1 MGLCVSS
8 LLNTVWSKYRCCSIH
23 SPVSH
28 HKTQSK
34 YPGLQ
39 HTGMSSIAGRQYF
52 THTLLV
58 RPSVWISTAHTKHRD
73 DNMHVDNAWT
83 LRSAQERTYPRE
95 RSTCITKIYGWDS
108 IRRLVYFPLLF
119 YEISRLLFEDF
130 EADYFWKWNDF
141 SSYIEFLALFAVTV
155 GMITRLLID
164 VPAYIEGLGL
174 TSVFAEAM
182 LGAPQFYRNF
192 VNKSTEGMRWV
203 LLMLDQKT
211 IWLFCNCWK
220 VSRW

>member
-1 MGLCVSS
+1 
-8 LLNTVWSKYRCCSIH
+8 
-23 SPVSH
+23 
-28 HKTQSK
+28 
-34 YPGLQ
+34 
-39 HTGMSSIAGRQYF
+39 
-52 THTLLV
+52 
-58 RPSVWISTAHTKHRD
+58 
-73 DNMHVDNAWT
+73 
-83 LRSAQERTYPRE
+83 
-95 RSTCITKIYGWDS
+95 
-108 IRRLVYFPLLF
+108 LVYFPLLF

-192 VNKSTEGMRWV
+192 VNKSTEGMR
-203 LLMLDQKT
+203 
-211 IWLFCNCWK
+211 
-220 VSRW
+220 